1 MNVAMETYAIT
12 SSAYTLPTN
21 KLIYHPLKNVTD
33 NFEIS
38 SLNYNLEFLYNL
50 KGKAKL
56 WCHYVTNE
64 FWGPKQYIIS
74 ISFLYTVMVKSKK

>member
-1 MNVAMETYAIT
+1 MKYLFGLPQKMNVAMETYAIT

-38 SLNYNLEFLYNL
+38 SLDYNLEFLQS
-50 KGKAKL
+50 
-56 WCHYVTNE
+56 E
-64 FWGPKQYIIS
+64 R
-74 ISFLYTVMVKSKK
+74 KSKMMVLLRNK

>member
-1 MNVAMETYAIT
+1 MKYLFVSLPQKMNVAMETYAIT

-38 SLNYNLEFLYNL
+38 SLDYNL
-50 KGKAKL
+50 K
-56 WCHYVTNE
+56 
-64 FWGPKQYIIS
+64 
-74 ISFLYTVMVKSKK
+74 FLQSERKSKMMVLLRNK

>member
-1 MNVAMETYAIT
+1 MKYLFVSLPQKMNVAMETYAIT

-38 SLNYNLEFLYNL
+38 SLDYNLEFLQS
-50 KGKAKL
+50 
-56 WCHYVTNE
+56 E
-64 FWGPKQYIIS
+64 R
-74 ISFLYTVMVKSKK
+74 KSKMMVSLRNKWVLRP

>member
-1 MNVAMETYAIT
+1 MKYLFVSLPQKMNVAMETYAIT

-38 SLNYNLEFLYNL
+38 SLDYNLEFLQS
-50 KGKAKL
+50 
-56 WCHYVTNE
+56 E
-64 FWGPKQYIIS
+64 R
-74 ISFLYTVMVKSKK
+74 KSKMMVLLRNN

>member
-1 MNVAMETYAIT
+1 METYAIT

-38 SLNYNLEFLYNL
+38 SLDYNLEFLQS
-50 KGKAKL
+50 
-56 WCHYVTNE
+56 E
-64 FWGPKQYIIS
+64 R
-74 ISFLYTVMVKSKK
+74 KSKMMVLLRNK

>member
-1 MNVAMETYAIT
+1 METYAIT

-38 SLNYNLEFLYNL
+38 SLDYNLEFLQS
-50 KGKAKL
+50 
-56 WCHYVTNE
+56 E
-64 FWGPKQYIIS
+64 R
-74 ISFLYTVMVKSKK
+74 KSKMMVLLRNN